1 MNRVLAVH
9 RLEERVPDFESRNI
23 EAEGARRRYKVS
35 YDLRG
40 VTRIAT
46 VVCCDSTAVATDNDD
61 YDDGRHTCV
70 PGT

>member
-40 VTRIAT
+40 VTY
-46 VVCCDSTAVATDNDD
+46 CNCDSTAVASDNDD

>member
-40 VTRIAT
+40 MTYCN
-46 VVCCDSTAVATDNDD
+46 CCML
-61 YDDGRHTCV
+61 
-70 PGT
+70 